1 MEGVTAIGPALGGL
15 MERPR
20 VFGSELS
27 ATELADEFLDLWE
40 EAHSKK
46 HDHQWLKM
54 RYRRFPIH
62 DEDAVGEALA
72 DRREAR
78 GWPDQV
84 EEIIMMLWVPY
95 EERKDR

>member
-1 MEGVTAIGPALGGL
+1 MRHQGNKMQPA
-15 MERPR
+15 R

-27 ATELADEFLDLWE
+27 PTEIADKFLDLWE

-46 HDHQWLKM
+46 HDHEWLKM
-54 RYRRFPIH
+54 RYRRYSI
-62 DEDAVGEALA
+62 DRGEAVREALA
-72 DRREAR
+72 ARRTAR

-95 EERKDR
+95 EKRKE